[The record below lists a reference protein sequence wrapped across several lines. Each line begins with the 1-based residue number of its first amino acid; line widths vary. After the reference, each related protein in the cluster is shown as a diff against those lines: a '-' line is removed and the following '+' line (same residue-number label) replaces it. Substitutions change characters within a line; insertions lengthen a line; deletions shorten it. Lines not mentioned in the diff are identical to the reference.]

1 MIIDEKNV
9 PEIII
14 ELIATS
20 IYSDI
25 SDYKNRDK
33 CWVKIPLKYKVL
45 FLNSTAIGVVKKYL
59 LDGMDTIL
67 IETPLLDVILS
78 DVFMTNYL
86 DTYRDDIEAV
96 IKIYDGFST
105 LKNDMEREKRAMQKI
120 WKERE
125 KQIEKVISNTID
137 MYGSIKGIA
146 GSVLQPVK
154 ALELPYSDE
163 LEEEF

>member
-1 MIIDEKNV
+1 
-9 PEIII
+9 
-14 ELIATS
+14 
-20 IYSDI
+20 
-25 SDYKNRDK
+25 
-33 CWVKIPLKYKVL
+33 
-45 FLNSTAIGVVKKYL
+45 
-59 LDGMDTIL
+59 
-67 IETPLLDVILS
+67 
-78 DVFMTNYL
+78 
-86 DTYRDDIEAV
+86 
-96 IKIYDGFST
+96 
-105 LKNDMEREKRAMQKI
+105 MQKI